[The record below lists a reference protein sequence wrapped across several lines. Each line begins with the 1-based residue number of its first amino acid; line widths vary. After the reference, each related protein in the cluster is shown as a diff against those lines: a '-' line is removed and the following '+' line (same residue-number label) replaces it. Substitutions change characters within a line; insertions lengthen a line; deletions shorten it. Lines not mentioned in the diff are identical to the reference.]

1 MKLKFI
7 LSDISRNKVIT
18 AVTVLFIAAAAMLV
32 SLAAG
37 LAISLTGSIDRLM
50 EDAKTPHFMQMH
62 SGDLS
67 TGGLETF
74 ATQNDNVDDFQILE
88 FLNLDGSNIILGEH
102 TLTGSLQDNGLC
114 TQSSRFD
121 FLLDL
126 DQRPV
131 KPAKGEL
138 YVPICYLKDGTARAG
153 DTAMVGGIPF
163 TVAGFI
169 RDSQMNSMLASSKR
183 FLVNEDDYRQLA
195 SSGTVEYLIEFRLR
209 DLSKLGAFE
218 TEYRNAGLP
227 ANGPSLT
234 WPLFRMIN
242 AVSDGILIAVI
253 LLISLLVI
261 IIALLCIRFTL
272 QAKIEDDY
280 REIGVMKAIGMR
292 VTDIRNLYLAI
303 YAAMAVTGGALG
315 FLLSLPVREQMQ
327 AQIRLNFGDSGNP
340 ALSILVGIAAAVLI
354 VLLVLLYVTAQLRR
368 FRTIS
373 PVQAIRFGME
383 QGNGGSTGIFSLAK
397 NRRLPLSPL
406 LAIRDVLSRKKL
418 YSTMLAVIILAGF
431 IMIVPQNLYHTISDP
446 EFVTYMGVGTC
457 DLRLDLQQM
466 EQLDGK
472 AAAVEDRLKQDRDI
486 SRYARFTTKI
496 FSAKLNDGS
505 KETLK
510 IELGDHTVYPL
521 QYTEGHMPDTDRD
534 IALSVLSAEDLEKK
548 VGDTMT
554 IITDHGDQTLTVCGI
569 YPDITNGGK
578 TAKASFADTTTP
590 TAWTTICATLTGQGI
605 LDEKIASYQADFP
618 YAKISG
624 IDDYVAQT
632 FGQTLRSVKSASQIA
647 ILAAAFIT
655 LLVTLLFTKMLISKD
670 RYSIAVMRA
679 LGFTGSDIRSQY
691 IWRAVTVLT
700 AGILAGTI
708 LANTLGEQLA
718 GLAISSF
725 GAAAFHFQINP
736 LSTYLLSP
744 LILLAAA
751 LAAAAW
757 GTGRAG
763 DVSIRESI
771 KE

>member
-1 MKLKFI
+1 
-7 LSDISRNKVIT
+7 
-18 AVTVLFIAAAAMLV
+18 
-32 SLAAG
+32 
-37 LAISLTGSIDRLM
+37 
-50 EDAKTPHFMQMH
+50 
-62 SGDLS
+62 
-67 TGGLETF
+67 
-74 ATQNDNVDDFQILE
+74 
-88 FLNLDGSNIILGEH
+88 
-102 TLTGSLQDNGLC
+102 
-114 TQSSRFD
+114 
-121 FLLDL
+121 
-126 DQRPV
+126 
-131 KPAKGEL
+131 
-138 YVPICYLKDGTARAG
+138 
-153 DTAMVGGIPF
+153 
-163 TVAGFI
+163 
-169 RDSQMNSMLASSKR
+169 
-183 FLVNEDDYRQLA
+183 
-195 SSGTVEYLIEFRLR
+195 
-209 DLSKLGAFE
+209 
-218 TEYRNAGLP
+218 
-227 ANGPSLT
+227 
-234 WPLFRMIN
+234 
-242 AVSDGILIAVI
+242 
-253 LLISLLVI
+253 
-261 IIALLCIRFTL
+261 
-272 QAKIEDDY
+272 
-280 REIGVMKAIGMR
+280 
-292 VTDIRNLYLAI
+292 
-303 YAAMAVTGGALG
+303 
-315 FLLSLPVREQMQ
+315 
-327 AQIRLNFGDSGNP
+327 
-340 ALSILVGIAAAVLI
+340 
-354 VLLVLLYVTAQLRR
+354 
-368 FRTIS
+368 
-373 PVQAIRFGME
+373 
-383 QGNGGSTGIFSLAK
+383 
-397 NRRLPLSPL
+397 
-406 LAIRDVLSRKKL
+406 
-418 YSTMLAVIILAGF
+418 MLAVIILAGF

-466 EQLDGK
+466 EQLDKK
-472 AAAVEDRLKQDRDI
+472 AAAAEARLKQDRDI

-521 QYTEGHMPDTDRD
+521 QYTDGHMPDTDRD
-534 IALSVLSAEDLEKK
+534 IALSVLSAEALEKK

-554 IITDHGDQTLTVCGI
+554 ILIDHGEQTLTVCGI

-578 TAKASFADTTTP
+578 TAKASFDDTATP
-590 TAWTTICATLTGQGI
+590 TAWTTICATLTDQGI

-700 AGILAGTI
+700 AGILTGTI